1 MNVFSTCLA
10 NLKTNFLAQKTMIP
24 VYIITLIDSL
34 VFVFALKLISS
45 SSGYGFIL
53 SFAIGR
59 MLGVF
64 LANKI
69 EKKLALGLLEI
80 SIYKHS
86 SPGKLLADTL
96 REHGYSVTTTVGYG
110 IEGKERLVLTIIL
123 SRKHFPVFYR
133 LIEQYGKVNMSV
145 KSITK
150 IYGKVGGINV
160 THKNN
165 LHTPNPIFATHK

>member
-1 MNVFSTCLA
+1 WCV
-10 NLKTNFLAQKTMIP
+10 
-24 VYIITLIDSL
+24 
-34 VFVFALKLISS
+34 
-45 SSGYGFIL
+45 
-53 SFAIGR
+53 
-59 MLGVF
+59 

-165 LHTPNPIFATHK
+165 LHTPNSIFATHKRNIALKRPAKNNLKFE